1 MSTSSTGPTPKSTVS
16 QPLSSINDDVL
27 VKLEYFRVP
36 PRWLFVRIESN
47 NGLVGWGEATLE
59 GHTEAVEGALGALK
73 DTFMGWPTDN
83 IEDIWQHGFRSRFYR
98 GGEVLMSAI
107 SGLDIALWD
116 LKGKRLGIPIWS
128 LLGGKVRERVK
139 VYSWIGGDRPSDI
152 EKAARARKDAG
163 YKAVKMNATED
174 LGWLDSPAA
183 LEPTIERLR
192 IVISLG
198 LDAGLDFHG
207 RVHRPMA
214 KQLVA
219 LLAPHKPLFI
229 EEPLLPGHIPEIA
242 RLAQQSSIPI
252 ALGER
257 LFTRQDFRPYLEQG
271 AVDIIQPDVSHAG
284 GISETRRIASL
295 AETYDVGFAPH
306 CPNGPIALAA
316 SLALDAST
324 PNFVIQESSIGMH
337 YNEEADLLTYV
348 KNTEIFDVVDGM
360 VNVPVGPGLGVTIDE
375 ELVRK
380 AARDAPAWRNPV
392 WRGPDGAFRE
402 W

>member
-1 MSTSSTGPTPKSTVS
+1 MQSTTSTTTS
-16 QPLSSINDDVL
+16 LSSPIDDVIA
-27 VKLEYFRVP
+27 KFEFFRVR

-47 NGLVGWGEATLE
+47 NGHVGWGEATLE
-59 GHTEAVEGALGALK
+59 GHIEAVEGALEALK
-73 DTFMGWPTDN
+73 QTFMNWPTDN
-83 IEDIWQHGFRSRFYR
+83 IEDIWQHGYRSRFYR

-116 LKGKRLGIPIWS
+116 LKGRRLGVPVWS
-128 LLGGKVRERVK
+128 LLGGKVREK
-139 VYSWIGGDRPSDI
+139 IQVYSWIGGDSPKDI
-152 EKAARARKDAG
+152 LDAAKARQDAG
-163 YKAVKMNATED
+163 YKAVKMNATGA

-183 LEPTIERLR
+183 LDAAVDHLR
-192 IVISLG
+192 IVKALG

-207 RVHRPMA
+207 RVHKPMA
-214 KQLVA
+214 KQLAA
-219 LLAPHKPLFI
+219 LLEPHRPLFI
-229 EEPLLPGHIPEIA
+229 EEPLLHGHVAEIA
-242 RLAQQSSIPI
+242 LLSKQTSIPI

-257 LFTRQDFRPYLEQG
+257 LYTRQDFRPYLEQG
-271 AVDIIQPDVSHAG
+271 AVDIVQPDVSHAG

-316 SLALDAST
+316 SFAMDANA
-324 PNFVIQESSIGMH
+324 PNFVIQESSIGIH
-337 YNEEADLLTYV
+337 YNEGADLLTYV
-348 KNTEIFDVVDGM
+348 KNPEMFDVTDGM
-360 VNVPVGPGLGVTIDE
+360 VSVPHGPGIGVEINE

-380 AARDAPAWRNPV
+380 AATDAPAWRNPV